1 MNTFSTLH
9 TDEKTEFRV
18 VDSVSELGCP
28 SVSVLGQSN
37 RVTLFFDSVD
47 RAREM
52 IEAIERAVESV
63 T

>member
-1 MNTFSTLH
+1 MKTFSTIH

-18 VDSVSELGCP
+18 VKSVSKSGYP
-28 SVSVLGQSN
+28 SISVRGQSN
-37 RVTLFFDSVD
+37 RFTLFFDSVD